1 MRFLYN
7 NKRQEAFRRELR
19 ARSTPAETILWQFIR
34 AKRFM
39 YFKFRRQYGVGKYI
53 LDFFCLKLRLAIEVD
68 GDSHFNDKAI
78 ITDRI
83 RETFLKK
90 LDIRVVRFT
99 NQEIYFDFENVMNRL
114 RQSIIDRLPKIDTS
128 PNPSYA
134 RRGTVKPNSFIKG
147 ESKPTPPRI
156 ELVPSHAR
164 EGARPARFAL
174 RPARLR
180 IDEVD
185 AGGSKAGG
193 GGTVTH

>member
-1 MRFLYN
+1 LVALETAVRFLYN

-128 PNPSYA
+128 PNPSY
-134 RRGTVKPNSFIKG
+134 
-147 ESKPTPPRI
+147 
-156 ELVPSHAR
+156 
-164 EGARPARFAL
+164 
-174 RPARLR
+174 
-180 IDEVD
+180 
-185 AGGSKAGG
+185 
-193 GGTVTH
+193 